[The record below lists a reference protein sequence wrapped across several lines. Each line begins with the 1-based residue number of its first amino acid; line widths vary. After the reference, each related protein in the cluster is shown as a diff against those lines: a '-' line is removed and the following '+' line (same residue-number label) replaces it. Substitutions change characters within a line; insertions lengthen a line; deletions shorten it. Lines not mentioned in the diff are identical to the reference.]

1 MILQLGQLVINP
13 TARFIAPIMNTFTST
28 FLQNFNLIRGH
39 LLGFAIGDLLY
50 DKAKKRVHKYLLFTA
65 FSVNGI
71 YDTKKKRFLNYKAG
85 RALFANFLT
94 FLKKTRYYYDD
105 YIYDDNIHVIVFALP
120 EEYNITYEKFLQGKY
135 SQMYK
140 DNQIKLLFQDKGN
153 IAILKRLPE
162 YKEVFKE
169 KVKRQF
175 SVEFGSY
182 KSHVKD
188 EDVIVDDKTELEL
201 PPTKYSDWL

>member
-13 TARFIAPIMNTFTST
+13 TARFLTPILNTFTST
-28 FLQNFNLIRGH
+28 FLQHFQLVRGH
-39 LLGFAIGDLLY
+39 LLGFAVGDLCY

-71 YDTKKKRFLNYKAG
+71 YDVKKKRFLNTKAG
-85 RALFANFLT
+85 RQVFKSFVE

-105 YIYDDNIHVIVFALP
+105 YIYDDNIHVVIISLP
-120 EEYNITYEKFLQGKY
+120 EEYNTTYDNFIQGIY
-135 SQMYK
+135 SKMYK
-140 DNQIKLLFQDKGN
+140 DNQIKMLFQDKGN
-153 IAILKRLPE
+153 IAVLKKLPE
-162 YKEVFKE
+162 YREVFKE

-182 KSHVKD
+182 KSTVS
-188 EDVIVDDKTELEL
+188 DDNVTVPDDAELEF
-201 PPTKYSDWL
+201 PPNKYSDWL